1 MVGQRLGGPVFT
13 GGNQVPDEALD
24 ILVATVMEQAV
35 REEGSA
41 DCFHVCLLHGAFET
55 TVGQDIA
62 PPPPAKDGETDPL
75 AKDRTAKDRTRFPF
89 CNLAIFVDFFALHK
103 LRTSKFRVIGCLNWT
118 E

>member
-1 MVGQRLGGPVFT
+1 MVGQRLGGPIFT

-41 DCFHVCLLHGAFET
+41 DRFHVGLLHGAFET

-62 PPPPAKDGETDPL
+62 PPPPAEDGETDPL
-75 AKDRTAKDRTRFPF
+75 AIDRTRFTF
-89 CNLAIFVDFFALHK
+89 CNLAISWIFCFV
-103 LRTSKFRVIGCLNWT
+103 
-118 E
+118 